1 MHFELTAVHL
11 LFTFSSEMNIDLTR
25 IKVNRQRLKSLAHL
39 IKWFM
44 VSSFRKKNYSL
55 KGFVLNLLIQER
67 KYKNVFLLKQ
77 SNSCLIIKHLS
88 QSRLSLGGLQ
98 KLSLTPTKQW

>member
-25 IKVNRQRLKSLAHL
+25 IKVNRQQLKFLAHL

-44 VSSFRKKNYSL
+44 AN
-55 KGFVLNLLIQER
+55 
-67 KYKNVFLLKQ
+67 
-77 SNSCLIIKHLS
+77 
-88 QSRLSLGGLQ
+88 SLGKFVAL
-98 KLSLTPTKQW
+98 